1 MNENCEKLIVKNNI
15 TLLDFIS
22 LNKQDLSKK
31 KIKQYI
37 KYNMVEVNNKVVT
50 NSNYNVFIII

>member
-31 KIKQYI
+31 R
-37 KYNMVEVNNKVVT
+37 
-50 NSNYNVFIII
+50 